1 MHAVVLHLGGDEEV
15 YVGDHQQEESKG
27 DCRHV
32 ESLN

>member
-1 MHAVVLHLGGDEEV
+1 MHAVVLHLGGDDEV
-15 YVGDHQQEESKG
+15 YVGDHQQEG